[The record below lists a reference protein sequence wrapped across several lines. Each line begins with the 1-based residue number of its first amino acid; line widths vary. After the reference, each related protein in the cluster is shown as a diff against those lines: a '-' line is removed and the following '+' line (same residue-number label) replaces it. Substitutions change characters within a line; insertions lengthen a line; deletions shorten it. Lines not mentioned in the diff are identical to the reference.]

1 MSDSLLVMSHGL
13 DSSPQARKIQW
24 LTPLATAAGW
34 RVLAPDYGDGDA
46 AARIDQLVAA
56 VEEARPERCALS
68 GSSMGG
74 VVSVLA
80 AQRLSVCGLFLMVPA
95 VYWPGYE
102 TLDYS
107 VEVPVLEVVHAWHDD
122 VVPLDRVQRW
132 AESHQAPLHIL
143 NDGHRLENS
152 RGSLELLFGHF
163 VRRLETS

>member
-13 DSSPQARKIQW
+13 DSSPLARKIQW
-24 LTPLATAAGW
+24 LKPLAEAAGW
-34 RVLAPDYGDGDA
+34 QVLAPDYGDDDP

-56 VEEARPERCALS
+56 VQEAKPKRCVLS

-80 AQRLSVCGLFLMVPA
+80 SQRLSISGLFLMVPA
-95 VYWPGYE
+95 VHWPGYE

-107 VEVPVLEVVHAWHDD
+107 VEVPVIEVVHAWHDD
-122 VVPLDRVQRW
+122 VVPLERVQRW
-132 AESHQAPLHIL
+132 AEVHQAPLHIL

-152 RGSLELLFGHF
+152 RANLELLFGHF
-163 VRRLETS
+163 LERLKQS